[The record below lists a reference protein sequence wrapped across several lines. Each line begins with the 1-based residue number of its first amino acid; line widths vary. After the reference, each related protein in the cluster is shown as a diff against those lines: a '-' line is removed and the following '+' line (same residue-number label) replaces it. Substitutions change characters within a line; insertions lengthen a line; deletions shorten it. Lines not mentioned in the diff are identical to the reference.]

1 MNSVGGDAGDV
12 LLAAARVLP
21 IRGNERGMVPS
32 TLVGIPCRV
41 ELPAG
46 GSVCEIRCMKR

>member
-21 IRGNERGMVPS
+21 IRGNERGMVPVH
-32 TLVGIPCRV
+32 VGWHSMP
-41 ELPAG
+41 G
-46 GSVCEIRCMKR
+46 